1 MYNEFWKDGPKF
13 LADRAF
19 NIGTDAVM
27 LYAFSKGIRAKTVCD
42 LGCGSGVIG
51 QLLAFTNE
59 NICVTGV
66 ELQKPSA
73 EAAMENARLNGLQDR
88 FDVIC
93 GDLREHK
100 KLPLKSGFFDLV
112 VMNPPYFPSGSGKTV
127 SDDAVAI
134 ARDERF
140 CTLEDA
146 CKAAAYL
153 TKWGGRFCMV
163 HRPERL
169 AEVITK
175 MSVNGLEPKR
185 LRFIH
190 HRADDT
196 PSLILVEAL
205 RGGKPGLTLSPPLIL
220 TNPDGSDTEEVK
232 EIYHRV

>member
-1 MYNEFWKDGPKF
+1 MYNEFWPNGPKF
-13 LADRAF
+13 LSDRAF
-19 NIGTDAVM
+19 SIGTDAVM
-27 LYAFSKGIRAKTVCD
+27 LYAFCRGIRAKKVCD

-51 QLLAFTNE
+51 QLLAFSNE

-66 ELQKPSA
+66 EIQKSSA
-73 EAAMENARLNGLQDR
+73 EAAVENAKLNGLETR
-88 FDVIC
+88 FQIVC

-100 KLPLKSGFFDLV
+100 KLCLSSGSFDLV
-112 VMNPPYFPSGSGKTV
+112 VMNPPYFRENSGKTV
-127 SDDAVAI
+127 SDDATAI

-146 CKAAAYL
+146 CKAASYL

-169 AEVITK
+169 AEVLTN

-185 LRFIH
+185 LRFVH
-190 HRADDT
+190 HRADAA
-196 PSLILVEAL
+196 PALILVEAL
-205 RGGKPGLTLSPPLIL
+205 RGGKPGLTISPPLIL
-220 TNPDGSDTEEVK
+220 TNPNGSDTEEVR

>member
-13 LADRAF
+13 LSNRAF

-27 LYAFSKGIRAKTVCD
+27 LYAFCRKMRFKRVCD

-51 QLLAFTNE
+51 QLLAFSNE

-66 ELQKPSA
+66 EIQESSA
-73 EAAMENARLNGLQDR
+73 NAALENAKLNGLDTR
-88 FDVIC
+88 FEVIC

-100 KLPLKSGFFDLV
+100 KLPLNAGSFDLV
-112 VMNPPYFPSGSGKTV
+112 VMNPPYFPQKSGKSV
-127 SDDAVAI
+127 EDDETAI

-146 CKAAAYL
+146 CTAAAYL

-169 AEVITK
+169 SEVMTN
-175 MSVNGLEPKR
+175 MSNKGLEPKT
-185 LRFIH
+185 LRFVQ
-190 HRADDT
+190 HRESSA
-196 PSLILVEAL
+196 PNLILVEAL
-205 RGGKPGLTLSPPLIL
+205 RGGKPGLTILPPLIL
-220 TNPDGSDTEEVK
+220 TKPDGSDTDEVK
-232 EIYHRV
+232 EIYHR